1 MELLVYQVIKI
12 AEKLTRMEDLDEDS
26 LGFGI
31 HQANSVA
38 FDTKNRNHYF
48 YIRYDKNNK
57 TADVTIFVGNLEQH
71 KIQLKAIFLKL
82 GGHEIASRLVITE
95 SGISTN
101 YITLPHFVTL
111 KEEFK
116 KSLLK

>member
-12 AEKLTRMEDLDEDS
+12 AEKLTRMEDLGEDS

-31 HQANSVA
+31 YQNNSVI
-38 FDTKNRNHYF
+38 FDNKNRSHYF
-48 YIRYDKNNK
+48 FIRYDRNTNI
-57 TADVTIFVGNLEQH
+57 AEVTIFVEKLEQH
-71 KIQLKAIFLKL
+71 KVQVKPVFLKIN
-82 GGHEIASRLVITE
+82 GHEIASRLVITE
-95 SGISTN
+95 NGISTN